1 MDPVLNPY
9 SPGAGSRP
17 PALVGRDEH
26 IDTMSVALQRL
37 LLGSNARSQILTG
50 LRGVGKTVMLVEFQ
64 ELAEA
69 HGYFHAHV
77 EVAEDGVLAPDLAA
91 ALRRILL
98 AMDAKRRAGDTLRRA
113 FGVLKAFSLRIPDG
127 TELSIDVEAISGP
140 ADPGN
145 LSADLSGLFVE
156 LGTAAKDHQTG
167 ILLTIDELHHVDR
180 ATLEALIIGLQRASQ
195 LALPVVVAGAGL
207 PTLAATTGQ
216 AKAYAERLFMFP
228 VIGSLH
234 DDQAVDALQQP
245 ATDEGVVWTDGAL
258 AAILGVTQC
267 YPYFIQQFGLQA
279 WDVSDGPDVITAD
292 DVRRSIPL
300 ALAELDDGFF
310 KVRAGA
316 STRGERHYMR
326 AMAQIGPGPVRTA
339 EVARVLG
346 REPSAVTPIRESL
359 LKRSLCFAP
368 ERGRIDFTVPM
379 FGDHMLR
386 IAAPDTRTR

>member
-17 PALVGRDEH
+17 PALVGRDEQ
-26 IDTMSVALQRL
+26 IDDMSVALQRL

-69 HGYFHAHV
+69 HGYFHAHI
-77 EVAEDGVLAPDLAA
+77 EVTEDGVLAPDLAA

-113 FGVLKAFSLRIPDG
+113 FGVLKAFSLRIPGG

-140 ADPGN
+140 ADSGN
-145 LSADLSGLFVE
+145 LGADLAGLFVE
-156 LGTAAKDHQTG
+156 LGSAAKDHQTG
-167 ILLTIDELHHVDR
+167 ILLTVDELHYVDR
-180 ATLEALIIGLQRASQ
+180 LTLESLIIGLHRASQ

-216 AKAYAERLFMFP
+216 AKAYTERLFMFP
-228 VIGSLH
+228 TIGSLSES
-234 DDQAVDALQQP
+234 QAVEALQQP
-245 ATDEGVVWTDGAL
+245 ATDEGVTWTAGAL
-258 AAILGVTQC
+258 EEIIRVTQC

-279 WDVSDGPDVITAD
+279 WDIADGPDTITAD

-316 STRGERHYMR
+316 STPAERKYML

-339 EVARVLG
+339 EVAKTLG
-346 REPSAVTPIRESL
+346 REPSALTPVRESL
-359 LKRSLCFAP
+359 LKRSLCFVP

-379 FGDHMLR
+379 FGDYMMR
-386 IAAPDTRTR
+386 IGNPNRKVV